1 MHSIAIVLF
10 KLPTLCLA
18 RRKMEEKRTLNPA
31 QGCFWPSS
39 VFSLFF
45 FFSFQRTI
53 GHASLQNPFPF
64 QASST
69 AKSTGP
75 AHCLTLWNVELS
87 FYSPRGKGI
96 TWKLGDQCASKDTVE
111 LDEWMKLMGSF
122 RSLQLYIWSCAVNF
136 DQLRTLSSK
145 RMMIFGYSKRRNVFY
160 IHIKREYTRELI
172 LK

>member
-18 RRKMEEKRTLNPA
+18 RRKVEEKRTLNPA

-45 FFSFQRTI
+45 FFFFPKNNWARFSSE
-53 GHASLQNPFPF
+53 SLSV
-64 QASST
+64 SSVFHCEVYW
-69 AKSTGP
+69 P

-122 RSLQLYIWSCAVNF
+122 RSLQLNIY
-136 DQLRTLSSK
+136 
-145 RMMIFGYSKRRNVFY
+145 
-160 IHIKREYTRELI
+160 LI
-172 LK
+172 LWILISSVLYHQKGWWYLAILKEETCFIYI